1 MAASPRRALALLPF
15 VNWKK
20 RRTAPCASAAGLR
33 PRAEPRAATLS
44 ISKMAVA
51 KRGRIAFANLG
62 EFKTTPGRMG
72 EEVYMSRKEWVV
84 SGLVALVAMAAMPA
98 EAQQPATVKL
108 GIVSFLT
115 GPAAS
120 PFGIPGRNGAEIV
133 IEALNAGKA
142 PAPFDKVGFG
152 GSKIEAKY
160 VDEAGSAANVVTEFR
175 NLVQRDQVDA
185 VVGYVSSG
193 SCLAVTPVAEELKA
207 LTVFYDCGT
216 PRIFEEKARHYV
228 FRVSPHAT
236 MDNVAAARYVVA
248 KKKNITSY
256 SGINQNY
263 AWGQDS
269 WRDFEGSMKVLAPKA
284 TADKVLFPK
293 LFAGEYGA
301 EISTLLTSK
310 SQVLHTSFYD
320 GDLESFIFQEQ
331 ARGLDKRMTI
341 IMTTG
346 ETAIWRLKDK
356 MPDGTIIG
364 ARGANG
370 PLARDTE
377 INRWFQKIYTDR
389 YNTPPTYPA
398 YQMAQS
404 LLGLKLA
411 YEKAAAAG
419 GKPDADAISAAF
431 KGIEFTGP
439 AGHVKMALGDGHQG
453 ITETAYGTY
462 KFNKQTK
469 MPEIVDIMRFPA
481 ECVNPPPG
489 IDADK
494 WIAGGMQGAK
504 C

>member
-1 MAASPRRALALLPF
+1 MSQRGIWIRWGLASLA
-15 VNWKK
+15 
-20 RRTAPCASAAGLR
+20 
-33 PRAEPRAATLS
+33 AATA
-44 ISKMAVA
+44 AVV
-51 KRGRIAFANLG
+51 
-62 EFKTTPGRMG
+62 P
-72 EEVYMSRKEWVV
+72 VQ
-84 SGLVALVAMAAMPA
+84 
-98 EAQQPATVKL
+98 AQQPTAATVKL

-133 IEALNAGKA
+133 IEALNSGNA
-142 PAPFDKVGFG
+142 PAPFNTVGFG
-152 GSKIEAKY
+152 GSKVEAKY
-160 VDEAGSAANVVTEFR
+160 IDEAGSAANTVTEFR

-216 PRIFEEKARHYV
+216 PRIFEEKARNYV

-236 MDNVAAARYVVA
+236 MDNVAAARYLLA
-248 KKKNITSY
+248 KKKNVTSY

-269 WRDFEGSMKVLAPKA
+269 WRDFVGAMKVLAPNV
-284 TADKVLFPK
+284 TVDKVLFPK

-301 EISTLLTSK
+301 EVSTLLTSK
-310 SQVLHTSFYD
+310 SQALHTSFYD
-320 GDLESFIFQEQ
+320 GDLEGFVYQEQ

-346 ETAIWRLKDK
+346 ETAIWRLRDK

-370 PLARDTE
+370 PLARDSE
-377 INRWFQKIYTDR
+377 INSWLQKIYTDR
-389 YNTPPTYPA
+389 YNIPPTYPA

-411 YEKAAAAG
+411 YEKAA
-419 GKPDADAISAAF
+419 KPGVKPTADQIAAAF
-431 KGIEFTGP
+431 KGIEFEGP
-439 AGHVKMALGDGHQG
+439 AGHVKMAIGGGHQG
-453 ITETAYGTY
+453 VTETAYGTY
-462 KFNKQTK
+462 RFNKEK
-469 MPEIVDIMRFPA
+469 KEPEIVDIVRFPA
-481 ECVNPPPG
+481 ECVNPPAG

-494 WIAGGMQGAK
+494 WIAEGMPGAK
-504 C
+504 CN

>member
-1 MAASPRRALALLPF
+1 MSQ
-15 VNWKK
+15 
-20 RRTAPCASAAGLR
+20 
-33 PRAEPRAATLS
+33 
-44 ISKMAVA
+44 
-51 KRGRIAFANLG
+51 NLG
-62 EFKTTPGRMG
+62 LARLSSLLAFSLAAAVTP
-72 EEVYMSRKEWVV
+72 VQ
-84 SGLVALVAMAAMPA
+84 
-98 EAQQPATVKL
+98 AQQAAAPAAAPVKL

-133 IEALNAGKA
+133 IEALNSGKA
-142 PAPFDKVGFG
+142 PAPYNQVGFG

-207 LTVFYDCGT
+207 LTVLYDCGT
-216 PRIFEEKARHYV
+216 PRIFEEKARSNV

-236 MDNVAAARYVVA
+236 MDNVAAARYLLA
-248 KKKNITSY
+248 KKKNLTSY

-269 WRDFEGSMKVLAPKA
+269 WRDFVGAMKVLAPKV

-301 EISTLLTSK
+301 EVSTLLTSK
-310 SQVLHTSFYD
+310 SQALHSSFYD
-320 GDLESFIFQEQ
+320 GDLEAFIYQEQ
-331 ARGLDKRMTI
+331 ARGLDKRMTMI
-341 IMTTG
+341 LTTG
-346 ETAIWRLKDK
+346 EAAIWRLRDK

-364 ARGANG
+364 GRGASG
-370 PLARDTE
+370 PLARDTP
-377 INRWFQKIYTDR
+377 INKWFQKIYTDR

-404 LLGLKLA
+404 LLGLKVA
-411 YEKAAAAG
+411 YEKAKKAG
-419 GKPDADAISAAF
+419 AKPTSDEIAAAF
-431 KGIEFTGP
+431 KGIEFDGP
-439 AGHVKMALGDGHQG
+439 AGHIKMALGDGHQG
-453 ITETAYGTY
+453 IAETAYGIY
-462 KFNKQTK
+462 RFNKKTK
-469 MPEIVDIMRFPA
+469 EPEVVDIVRYPA

-494 WIAGGMQGAK
+494 WIAGGMKGAK
-504 C
+504 CN